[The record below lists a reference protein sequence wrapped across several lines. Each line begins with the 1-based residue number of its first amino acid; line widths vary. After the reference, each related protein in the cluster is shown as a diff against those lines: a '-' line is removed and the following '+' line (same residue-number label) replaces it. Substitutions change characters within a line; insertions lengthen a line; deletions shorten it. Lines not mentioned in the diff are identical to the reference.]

1 MISVPL
7 PVPTWTP
14 YSVKVFSFLI
24 FIVLLFI
31 CLFIYLFHFIFAFS
45 LLTFFADFIKH
56 NYCIVAPLRIA
67 PLIVGIDLNYLTI
80 LIKLDR
86 DGLQPPCSLGLP
98 FDDFIIFGSI
108 ISYDYP
114 LQESCF
120 YSFARISGDYL
131 LMLMKVPVLII
142 SECFSRLKPLDT
154 AHWKKRLKNVVT
166 TAIDCEAK
174 HKECVRV
181 FCV

>member
-1 MISVPL
+1 M
-7 PVPTWTP
+7 
-14 YSVKVFSFLI
+14 
-24 FIVLLFI
+24 
-31 CLFIYLFHFIFAFS
+31 
-45 LLTFFADFIKH
+45 
-56 NYCIVAPLRIA
+56 
-67 PLIVGIDLNYLTI
+67 GIDLNYLTI

-86 DGLQPPCSLGLP
+86 DGLEPPCSLGLP

-142 SECFSRLKPLDT
+142 SECFSRLKPLGT

-166 TAIDCEAK
+166 TAIDCKAK